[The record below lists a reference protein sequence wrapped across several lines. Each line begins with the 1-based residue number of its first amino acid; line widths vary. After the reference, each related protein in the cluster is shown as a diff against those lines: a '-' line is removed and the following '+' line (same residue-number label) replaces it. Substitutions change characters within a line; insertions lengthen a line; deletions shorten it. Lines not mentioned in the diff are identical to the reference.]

1 MAINSFDLSRAL
13 NSQSYAF
20 KCWENFYYGN
30 NTMGIDSKSM
40 GEIKQTWKEE
50 IPNWQ
55 ANALDDENAYEI
67 PDDDFDN
74 AYKNGRQAGQDATG
88 YDGKTGGTI
97 ARGVGDATLA
107 AAGAVGAQVTKS
119 VVTKAATKA
128 VANKVAAEA
137 MNQSLQKAGLAGG
150 VKVAENGLTKAAGKA
165 TENAAKK
172 GAELTTQEA
181 GKAVGKSA
189 GSIVGCVIGLAT
201 ATAYMAKKP
210 NKTEKEACD
219 KLQDTMAES
228 QAATMSAQEEMSAMG
243 EELMTLSDEAATYN
257 EEANEQIEEEKTEY
271 DMYMQTYTALKEK
284 AESGE
289 QLTEEEKALYTEIVG
304 LLTESGEVIQ
314 EVQDD
319 TSDTVTTIYDDM
331 GTFQEGYDYAAETV
345 AEIQGVTDYAESFD
359 KTTQTMCY
367 VEGAAQTLNAASSA
381 KSAYEAFALAA
392 SGSWAFGATAWAYAF
407 GAMGAAG
414 AVMSGVGAAEQFNWA
429 GQVGTEI
436 EARKAT
442 QDLNAAT
449 NDVYEAEVEN
459 YDGWMS
465 GVEDLELEIP
475 DEIEAPEDT
484 SLPGETATGEE
495 ETAPVSTGFGLG
507 AVTEEND
514 KKKEEEKPAPNTGVS

>member
-97 ARGVGDATLA
+97 ARGVGDAVVAGTNAVISFGLIKGTYGVGANLVGKTA
-107 AAGAVGAQVTKS
+107 AKAGAQAANKAVSKLGEGVAKETAQEVGR
-119 VVTKAATKA
+119 KAATETSS
-128 VANKVAAEA
+128 KVLE
-137 MNQSLQKAGLAGG
+137 KGG
-150 VKVAENGLTKAAGKA
+150 NTSWMI
-165 TENAAKK
+165 
-172 GAELTTQEA
+172 GAPINLIQGTLYQT
-181 GKAVGKSA
+181 
-189 GSIVGCVIGLAT
+189 L
-201 ATAYMAKKP
+201 KP
-210 NKTEKEACD
+210 NKEEKEACD

-228 QAATMSAQEEMSAMG
+228 QAATMSAQEEMAAMG

-345 AEIQGVTDYAESFD
+345 AEIQGITDYAESFD
-359 KTTQTMCY
+359 KTTQVMCY
-367 VEGAAQTLNAASSA
+367 VEAASQGLNVASSA
-381 KSAYEAFALAA
+381 KNAWQAGAFAM
-392 SGSWAFGATAWAYAF
+392 SGSWAFGATAWAWAF
-407 GAMGAAG
+407 VAMAAAG
-414 AVMSGVGAAEQFNWA
+414 GAMSGVGAAEQINWA

>member
-1 MAINSFDLSRAL
+1 MAIESFDLSRAL

-119 VVTKAATKA
+119 VVSKAATKA
-128 VANKVAAEA
+128 LSTEGTKNA
-137 MNQSLQKAGLAGG
+137 LTGAGVNA
-150 VKVAENGLTKAAGKA
+150 VN
-165 TENAAKK
+165 NAAKK
-172 GAELTTQEA
+172 GTQLTTQEA

-228 QAATMSAQEEMSAMG
+228 QAATMSAQEEMAAMG

-514 KKKEEEKPAPNTGVS
+514 KKKEEEKPAQNTGVS

>member
-1 MAINSFDLSRAL
+1 MAIDSFDLSRAL

-107 AAGAVGAQVTKS
+107 SAGAVGAQVTKS

-128 VANKVAAEA
+128 LSTEGTKNA
-137 MNQSLQKAGLAGG
+137 LTGAGVNA
-150 VKVAENGLTKAAGKA
+150 VN
-165 TENAAKK
+165 NAAKK
-172 GAELTTQEA
+172 GTQLTTQEA

-228 QAATMSAQEEMSAMG
+228 QAATMSAQEEMAAMG

-345 AEIQGVTDYAESFD
+345 AETVEDESDEGVDLKIYSIKLKGTFHKSVKVDMTDAVASISYQDTYSGTYTIFEANEGKIIPWNQDGSRGSITMEPEIFLRLLPGNEAD
-359 KTTQTMCY
+359 GYFGPTPDSNDNENDPNPVLIVDYQLGENDRKTEQLKRLTNFQPR
-367 VEGAAQTLNAASSA
+367 
-381 KSAYEAFALAA
+381 
-392 SGSWAFGATAWAYAF
+392 
-407 GAMGAAG
+407 
-414 AVMSGVGAAEQFNWA
+414 SGVRYTAQINWVNNAFILIMQANNGEIWEDGGADDN
-429 GQVGTEI
+429 EI
-436 EARKAT
+436 IF
-442 QDLNAAT
+442 
-449 NDVYEAEVEN
+449 
-459 YDGWMS
+459 M
-465 GVEDLELEIP
+465 
-475 DEIEAPEDT
+475 
-484 SLPGETATGEE
+484 
-495 ETAPVSTGFGLG
+495 
-507 AVTEEND
+507 
-514 KKKEEEKPAPNTGVS
+514 

>member
-1 MAINSFDLSRAL
+1 MAIDSFDLSRAL

-119 VVTKAATKA
+119 VVSKAATKA
-128 VANKVAAEA
+128 LSTSGTNNA
-137 MNQSLQKAGLAGG
+137 LTGAGVNA
-150 VKVAENGLTKAAGKA
+150 VN
-165 TENAAKK
+165 NAAKK
-172 GAELTTQEA
+172 GTQLTTQEA

-228 QAATMSAQEEMSAMG
+228 QAATMSAQEEMASMG

>member
-1 MAINSFDLSRAL
+1 MAIDSFDLSRAL

-97 ARGVGDATLA
+97 ARGVGDATVA
-107 AAGAVGAQVTKS
+107 AAGAVLPFINTGINVG
-119 VVTKAATKA
+119 TKA
-128 VANKVAAEA
+128 VAKAAE
-137 MNQSLQKAGLAGG
+137 KTG
-150 VKVAENGLTKAAGKA
+150 EGLTGQAASAASKTLDKGS
-165 TENAAKK
+165 NASWII
-172 GAELTTQEA
+172 GAPLNLVQGTLYQT
-181 GKAVGKSA
+181 
-189 GSIVGCVIGLAT
+189 L
-201 ATAYMAKKP
+201 KP
-210 NKTEKEACD
+210 NKEEKEACD

-228 QAATMSAQEEMSAMG
+228 QAATMSAQEEMAAMG

-345 AEIQGVTDYAESFD
+345 AEIQGITDYAESFD
-359 KTTQTMCY
+359 KTTQVMCY
-367 VEGAAQTLNAASSA
+367 VEAASQGLNVASSA
-381 KSAYEAFALAA
+381 KNAWQAGAFAM
-392 SGSWAFGATAWAYAF
+392 SGSWAFGATAWAWAF
-407 GAMGAAG
+407 VAMAAAG
-414 AVMSGVGAAEQFNWA
+414 GAMSGVGAAEQINWA